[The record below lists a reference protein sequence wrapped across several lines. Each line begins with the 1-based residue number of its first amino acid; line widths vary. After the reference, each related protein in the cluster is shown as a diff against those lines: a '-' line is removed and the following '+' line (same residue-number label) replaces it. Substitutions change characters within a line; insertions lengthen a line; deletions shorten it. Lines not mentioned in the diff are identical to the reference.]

1 VKPLIT
7 LTTDFGLTGHYVAQ
21 MKGVILALNPAAQIV
36 DITHAIAPQNIRQGA
51 IALRDATPFFPTG
64 SIHVAVI
71 DPGVGTARKIL
82 YAEIAGRHYIAPD
95 NGLLWLVA
103 CEATPSRLIS
113 IENRSFMRC
122 EVSSTFHG
130 RDIMAP
136 AAAQLSL
143 SVDPAE
149 LGPTVS
155 SMQPLAW
162 PEPVVTKPQATGQI
176 VDIDAFGNA
185 ITNLRAKDLP
195 LNTPQQRG
203 QAVIQAGQRRIEG
216 LHATYG
222 EGESGEFIALVGS
235 SGYLELA
242 CVGGSAAERFS
253 LGVGEGVTVTWP
265 A

>member
-1 VKPLIT
+1 MKPIIT

-21 MKGVILALNPAAQIV
+21 MKGVILSLNPAAHIV

-51 IALRDATPFFPTG
+51 LALRDATPHFPAG
-64 SIHVAVI
+64 SIHVAVV
-71 DPGVGTARKIL
+71 DPGVGTARKVL

-95 NGLLWLVA
+95 NGLLHLLA
-103 CEATPSRLIS
+103 RNSAPARLIS
-113 IENRSFMRC
+113 IENRDFMRP
-122 EVSSTFHG
+122 EVSQTFHG

-136 AAAQLSL
+136 VAAQLSL
-143 SVDPAE
+143 GVDPAE

-155 SMQPLAW
+155 SMQSLDW
-162 PEPVVTKPQATGQI
+162 PAPVVTPTQATGQI

-185 ITNLRAKDLP
+185 ITNLHAKHLP
-195 LNTPQQRG
+195 NAPQPRG
-203 QAVIQAGQRRIEG
+203 QTVVQAGQWRIAG

-222 EGESGEFIALVGS
+222 ECEIGTLIALVGS

-242 CVGGSAAERFS
+242 CVGGSAGERFS
-253 LGVGEGVTVTWP
+253 LAVGERVTVTWP